1 LVAIA
6 IIGAQWGDEGK
17 GKIVD
22 LLSGK
27 AQMIVRYSGGANA
40 GHTVVNEHGEFRLH
54 LVPVGIFN
62 TNATCVI
69 SNGVA
74 LDPESL
80 LEELDNLDFLNVT
93 PERLLISDRAQ
104 IVLPYHKLLD
114 SLEEGRRGD
123 NAIGT
128 TLRGIGPAYVDKTA
142 RRGIRA
148 GDLKDLTT
156 LRDKLQA
163 PLNYVNSLLTKVYET
178 APISEDELYEN
189 LSKISQRIAPHIV
202 QTELVIHE
210 AIQQGKSI
218 LLEGAQGAL
227 LDLDFGTYPYVTS
240 SHPGAGGAYQGT
252 GINPSNIDHVVG
264 IFKAYCTRVG
274 AGPFPTLMEPDF
286 DALIREKA
294 GEYGATTGRPR
305 SCGWFDGPM
314 ARLAT
319 LVNGFTSAAIARLDV
334 LDDVEKIKI
343 CTHYELDGEPLL
355 YPPSDPATLEKC
367 KPIYEEL
374 PGWKG
379 PTSNINNF
387 QDLPELTKNY
397 VNRLEEIIGA
407 PIDLLSVGP
416 RREQNIVIREFS

>member
-1 LVAIA
+1 MVAIA

-80 LEELDNLDFLNVT
+80 LEELDDLGFLNVT

-148 GDLKDLTT
+148 GDLKDMTT

-163 PLNYVNSLLTKVYET
+163 PLSYVNSLLTKVYDT
-178 APISEDELYEN
+178 APISEDEIYDN
-189 LSKISQRIAPHIV
+189 LLKVSQRLTPHIV

-240 SHPGAGGAYQGT
+240 SHPGSGGAYQGT

-264 IFKAYCTRVG
+264 VFKAYCTRVG

-286 DALIREKA
+286 DTLIREKA

-334 LDDVEKIKI
+334 LDDVETIKI
-343 CTHYELDGEPLL
+343 CTHYELDGVPLL
-355 YPPSDPATLEKC
+355 YPPSDPATLERC
-367 KPIYEEL
+367 KPIYEEIT
-374 PGWKG
+374 GWKG
-379 PTSNINNF
+379 PTSNITNF
-387 QDLPELTKNY
+387 QDLPEHTKKY
-397 VNRLEEIIGA
+397 VARLEEIISA
-407 PIDLLSVGP
+407 PVDLLSVGP

>member
-6 IIGAQWGDEGK
+6 VIGAQWGDEGK

-27 AQMIVRYSGGANA
+27 AHMIVRYSGGANA

-62 TNATCVI
+62 TDAICVI

-80 LEELDNLDFLNVT
+80 LEELDGLDFLNVT

-114 SLEEGRRGD
+114 SLEEGLRGN

-148 GDLKDLTT
+148 GDLRDTTT
-156 LRDKLQA
+156 LRDKLRM
-163 PLNYVNSLLTKVYET
+163 PLNYANSLLTKVYEHP
-178 APISEDELYEN
+178 PISEDELYEN
-189 LSKISQRIAPHIV
+189 LVKVSQRLSPHIV

-252 GINPSNIDHVVG
+252 GINPSSIDHVLGV
-264 IFKAYCTRVG
+264 FKAYCTRVG
-274 AGPFPTLMEPDF
+274 AGPFPTLMEPAF
-286 DALIREKA
+286 DELIREKA

-314 ARLAT
+314 ARLAN

-334 LDDVEKIKI
+334 LDDIETIKI
-343 CTHYELDGEPLL
+343 CTHYELDGAHLL

-374 PGWKG
+374 AGWQG
-379 PTSNINNF
+379 STSNTRKF
-387 QDLPELTKNY
+387 QDLPETTQQY
-397 VNRLEEIIGA
+397 VRRLEDIIGA